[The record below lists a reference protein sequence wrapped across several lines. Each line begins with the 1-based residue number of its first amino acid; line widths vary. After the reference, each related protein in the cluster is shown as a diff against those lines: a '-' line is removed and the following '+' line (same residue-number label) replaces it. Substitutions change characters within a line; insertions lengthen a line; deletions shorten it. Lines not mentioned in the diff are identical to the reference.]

1 MAKDTLTLALNG
13 EVPFDEYTD
22 AISHFH
28 TLVNALSAE
37 LGVADIVEW
46 FVHDL
51 QAGSATATIRGESEK
66 PEETERVI
74 DAYADVAKA
83 LLQGHPPAFGTSVVR
98 AATGITRILNTRITS
113 IRFETADV
121 DVVITSTPTITATE
135 TVRTALGAVEGR
147 VQTLTERKSLRF
159 TLYDGLHDRAVSCY
173 VREDQQETMRD
184 WWGKRAIVE
193 GEVSRDIES
202 GRPIAVR
209 KITRV
214 QTLSEVERG
223 SYLSARAVA
232 PMRPSSPLPE
242 EVVRRLR
249 DA

>member
-1 MAKDTLTLALNG
+1 MAKNTVTLALNG

-22 AISHFH
+22 AISHFR

-37 LGVADIVEW
+37 LGVGDMVEW
-46 FVHDL
+46 FIHDL
-51 QAGSATATIRGESEK
+51 QAGSATVTIRGESEK

-74 DAYADVAKA
+74 DAYTNVAKA
-83 LLQGHPPAFGTSVVR
+83 LLGGNPPAYGTPVVR
-98 AATGITRILNTRITS
+98 AAAGITRILNSRITS

-121 DVVITSTPTITATE
+121 DIVITSTPTITTTE
-135 TVRTALGAVEGR
+135 TVRTAIGTVEGR

-173 VREDQQETMRD
+173 VREDQREVMPD

-193 GEVSRDIES
+193 GEVSREIES

-223 SYLSARAVA
+223 SYLAARAVA
-232 PMRPSSPLPE
+232 PMRPGSPLPE
-242 EVVRRLR
+242 EVIRRLR

>member
-1 MAKDTLTLALNG
+1 MN
-13 EVPFDEYTD
+13 
-22 AISHFH
+22 
-28 TLVNALSAE
+28 
-37 LGVADIVEW
+37 
-46 FVHDL
+46 
-51 QAGSATATIRGESEK
+51 
-66 PEETERVI
+66 
-74 DAYADVAKA
+74 
-83 LLQGHPPAFGTSVVR
+83 
-98 AATGITRILNTRITS
+98 ITS
-113 IRFETADV
+113 IPA
-121 DVVITSTPTITATE
+121 IPATE

-173 VREDQQETMRD
+173 VREDQQEVMRD

-214 QTLSEVERG
+214 QVLSEVERG
-223 SYLSARAVA
+223 SYLSARGVA
-232 PMRPSSPLPE
+232 PMKPGSPLPE
-242 EVVRRLR
+242 EVIRWLR